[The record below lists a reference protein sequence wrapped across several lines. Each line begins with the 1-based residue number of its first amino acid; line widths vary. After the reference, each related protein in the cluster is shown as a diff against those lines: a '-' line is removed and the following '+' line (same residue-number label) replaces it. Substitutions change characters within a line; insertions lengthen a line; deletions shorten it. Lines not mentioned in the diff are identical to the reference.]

1 MVCQQAWLV
10 THLLVS
16 KWKTA
21 GNRKVCTRVAA
32 TSRVSPPLSPALS
45 LSVCALDD
53 TNSTSIR
60 VLDTAT
66 GSKLH
71 KFTGHASNVQCLA
84 ASSDSVRTPPSHA
97 NAATTP
103 CLTLLPRPHSASW
116 SPALTTGILASGTR
130 HTRVTARCRGR
141 AWLCVAVGQCHCRLR
156 PAPRICMCWRCWTR
170 ARRACGGARSPPA
183 ASPASTDPASPRAS
197 FAPRARAPLAAHN
210 PTSEQHRCSWTLA
223 VAAAAARCAS
233 WRKALVSLS
242 STTYGTLV
250 KTGNGAPRWPWTL
263 QWKRVVR
270 WRSRLQ
276 AKHLGR

>member
-1 MVCQQAWLV
+1 MARHAFACLQTENSWQSQGVCPLCSNQPCR
-10 THLLVS
+10 LL
-16 KWKTA
+16 A
-21 GNRKVCTRVAA
+21 H
-32 TSRVSPPLSPALS
+32 PLSPS
-45 LSVCALDD
+45 LSALLMTPTAPPSGSWTLPLAPNY
-53 TNSTSIR
+53 TNSQAMPATFSALLLQATRYAPSITCEPM
-60 VLDTAT
+60 L
-66 GSKLH
+66 
-71 KFTGHASNVQCLA
+71 QQ
-84 ASSDSVRTPPSHA
+84 PPYA
-97 NAATTP
+97 P
-103 CLTLLPRPHSASW
+103 CPHSASW
-116 SPALTTGILASGTR
+116 SPALMTGILASGTR